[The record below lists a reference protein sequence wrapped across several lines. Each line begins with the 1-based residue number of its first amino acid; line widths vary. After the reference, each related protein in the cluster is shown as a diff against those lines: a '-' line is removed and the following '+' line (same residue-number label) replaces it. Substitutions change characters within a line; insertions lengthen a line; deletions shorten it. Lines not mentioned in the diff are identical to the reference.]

1 MNKRFFQEE
10 GEGSRSED
18 EPEAASHKLAL
29 GRRMHED
36 VDVRYGRLRVGVLI
50 RWLVRV
56 LVLEVLLRRGVP
68 FIWRKYRE
76 RRERR

>member
-1 MNKRFFQEE
+1 
-10 GEGSRSED
+10 
-18 EPEAASHKLAL
+18 
-29 GRRMHED
+29 MHAED
-36 VDVRYGRLRVGVLI
+36 VDDRHGRLGVGVLI